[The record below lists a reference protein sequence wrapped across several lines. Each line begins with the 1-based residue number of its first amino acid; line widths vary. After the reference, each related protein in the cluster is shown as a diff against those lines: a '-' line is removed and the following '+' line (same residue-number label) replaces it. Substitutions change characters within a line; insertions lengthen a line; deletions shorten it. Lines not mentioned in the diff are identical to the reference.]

1 MLRMRSILLLG
12 TALAMPLALQG
23 CAGLLLVGGLG
34 AAGGAG
40 YAAAQERGVDGTVN
54 DFTIKT
60 NIENALI
67 STNPE
72 MQKGVTTNVYGGR
85 VVLTG
90 RLPTE
95 QMKIAAAG
103 IAGRTPNVRSVYN
116 EIVVAPDPGLWDGTR
131 DAWINT
137 QVRSQMV
144 LDPTVRS
151 VNYTVD
157 TENGTVYLI
166 GSARSQGE
174 LDRAT
179 QIARYVPGVRKV
191 VSYVELRSGSP
202 VAAIPAPSQPLPD
215 NAPPAGQPMA
225 VPRAPIQVEKL

>member
-1 MLRMRSILLLG
+1 MRSILLLG
-12 TALAMPLALQG
+12 MAVTMPLALQG

-60 NIENALI
+60 NIANQLI
-67 STNPE
+67 ATDPE
-72 MQKGVTTNVYGGR
+72 LQKGVTTSVYSGR
-85 VVLTG
+85 VLLTG

-95 QMKIAAAG
+95 QMKIAAAA
-103 IAGRTPNVRSVYN
+103 IAGRTPNVRGVYN

-144 LDPTVRS
+144 LDPKVRS
-151 VNYTVD
+151 VNYSLD

-191 VSYVELRSGSP
+191 VSYVELRTGSP
-202 VAAIPAPSQPLPD
+202 VAAMPAAPPPPLPD
-215 NAPPAGQPMA
+215 TMPPPGQPMA
-225 VPRAPIQVEKL
+225 APRAPIQVEKL